1 MTWLRGVVHLLM
13 ARMSLQI
20 SHAEAEKVQSP
31 QTMPFAGAAEKV
43 EPTRHDEW
51 TDQEGDDGER
61 RARGRN
67 VTLFTL

>member
-1 MTWLRGVVHLLM
+1 MYLLM
-13 ARMSLQI
+13 GMRVSLQI
-20 SHAEAEKVQSP
+20 SHSEAEKVQSP
-31 QTMPFAGAAEKV
+31 QIMPVAGAAEKV
-43 EPTRHDEW
+43 EPSRHDEG

>member
-1 MTWLRGVVHLLM
+1 
-13 ARMSLQI
+13 
-20 SHAEAEKVQSP
+20 
-31 QTMPFAGAAEKV
+31 MPVAGAAEKV
-43 EPTRHDEW
+43 EPSRHDEG